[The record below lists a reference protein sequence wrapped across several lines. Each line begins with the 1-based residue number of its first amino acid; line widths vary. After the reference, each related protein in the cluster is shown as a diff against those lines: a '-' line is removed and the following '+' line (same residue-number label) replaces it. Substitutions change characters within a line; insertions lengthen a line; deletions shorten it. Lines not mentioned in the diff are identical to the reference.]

1 MMTHNNTTIIRL
13 LLITNN
19 VASYVGDSV
28 ERREFRFMVLA
39 NIVKS
44 SQKLHNYCTDTD
56 DGNINR
62 YASIYVSVK
71 CCVIF
76 GGRFILLLCMTR
88 TDESSE
94 HLYTFLDIL

>member
-1 MMTHNNTTIIRL
+1 MFFFSTFSRVTKIVNRHIRL

-44 SQKLHNYCTDTD
+44 SQKLHKFCTHDELVA
-56 DGNINR
+56 GNFNR
-62 YASIYVSVK
+62 YGSNVCMLYNILVDGS
-71 CCVIF
+71 
-76 GGRFILLLCMTR
+76 FIV
-88 TDESSE
+88 
-94 HLYTFLDIL
+94 FIIKW